1 MQMSQIPK
9 IMRNSKSNILHFLI
23 ISGDDDKNLE
33 GSEEKGFGKNVN
45 FYISYCFLIP
55 CSFLKLKSP
64 SNCYGSTKQKYSKV
78 LQSNHFLP
86 KIGD

>member
-1 MQMSQIPK
+1 MQMSQISK
-9 IMRNSKSNILHFLI
+9 TMRNGKSNILHFLI

-33 GSEEKGFGKNVN
+33 GSEEKRFGKNVN
-45 FYISYCFLIP
+45 FYISNCFLIP

>member
-9 IMRNSKSNILHFLI
+9 IMRDSKSNILHYLI

-33 GSEEKGFGKNVN
+33 GSEEKEFGKNVN

-55 CSFLKLKSP
+55 CSFLKLRGP
-64 SNCYGSTKQKYSKV
+64 SNCNSSAKQKCSRV
-78 LQSNHFLP
+78 LHFNHFLP